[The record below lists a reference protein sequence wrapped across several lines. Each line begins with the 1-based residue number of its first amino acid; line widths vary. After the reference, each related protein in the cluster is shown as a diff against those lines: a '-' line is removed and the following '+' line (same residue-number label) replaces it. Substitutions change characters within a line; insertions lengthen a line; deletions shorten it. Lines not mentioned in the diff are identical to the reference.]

1 MAADIEQI
9 IAELKAVEDM
19 SSLFAGRL
27 CDRLA
32 NLYIKRRDLYIS
44 LLEYWNGQGYPFL
57 DDLRSTIA
65 QRVEHKQKL
74 TSRLKA
80 EDMMS
85 REEWPRDLPYSPKDN
100 SSVQSRLFVSQCPY
114 RLVSYD
120 FDIYMLSETFVWEVA
135 NNQFLC
141 AQIRQTDSEDILSS
155 HTVEKG
161 MMSGIRHLTYTATKP
176 FHWFESDEG

>member
-44 LLEYWNGQGYPFL
+44 LLEYWNEQRYPFL

-74 TSRLKA
+74 TSKLKA
-80 EDMMS
+80 EDMLS

-114 RLVSYD
+114 RLV
-120 FDIYMLSETFVWEVA
+120 FIYPLPGRTTIFWKSPSNPALLPNLLWAKKTTS
-135 NNQFLC
+135 L
-141 AQIRQTDSEDILSS
+141 IRKKTTCS
-155 HTVEKG
+155 K
-161 MMSGIRHLTYTATKP
+161 
-176 FHWFESDEG
+176 